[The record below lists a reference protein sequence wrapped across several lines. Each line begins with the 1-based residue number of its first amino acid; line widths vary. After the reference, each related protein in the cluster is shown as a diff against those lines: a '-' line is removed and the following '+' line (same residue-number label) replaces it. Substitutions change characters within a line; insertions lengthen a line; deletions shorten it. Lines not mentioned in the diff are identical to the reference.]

1 MTIEE
6 AVASLVRYSL
16 DHGFFT
22 PYEATYSRNR
32 LLSVLG
38 LGTMVE
44 PKEVPEDVSGAFETL
59 ASYGKEKGLLDNSP
73 FSRQRFLSRVMDC
86 FLPRPDSVIQIF
98 YSLYQEQGATAALDW
113 YFRFSRDAL
122 LIPSPDDE
130 LIVTSI
136 GKEKF
141 TFVQIPGE
149 DIFSPY
155 RENKQVSPSF
165 FSKDIEGLAGKE
177 GTPSFETTRLI
188 PLNLQGRSFF
198 LSPDF
203 QRMYLDHFYV
213 LSGKEEEERIDE
225 SQIALLVDFAKKFP
239 DTHIASMAD
248 IPGFGNP
255 DLGQNLLEGF
265 RHEVPL
271 DKAPVLYSFPFA
283 DSEVEIS
290 VLDWP
295 LSVLRLKAKTGEEII
310 AASQKILS
318 GFRIYANPALSLSP
332 FGDDLSPRH
341 SFFPVLHYQDRVFV
355 LDILFLAEEKAQKA
369 RLPLSLLSAL
379 GIFLLP
385 AKKDGEK
392 ILPEEE
398 KECLLP
404 LADNAVFPKGEEG
417 KQILLGFLDSLSL

>member
-1 MTIEE
+1 MTTEE
-6 AVASLVRYSL
+6 AVASLLRYSL

-38 LGTMVE
+38 IRTMVE
-44 PKEVPEDVSGAFETL
+44 PKEVPEDVFAAFETL
-59 ASYGKEKGLLDNSP
+59 VSYGERKGLLKNSP
-73 FSRQRFLSRVMDC
+73 FSRQRFLSHVMDC

-122 LIPSPDDE
+122 LIPSPDDKT
-130 LIVTSI
+130 VASSI

-141 TFVQIPGE
+141 EFVQIPGE

-155 RENKQVSPSF
+155 QYSKPVSPSF
-165 FSKDIEGLAGKE
+165 FSKYIEGLAGQE
-177 GTPSFETTRLI
+177 GIPSFETTRLI
-188 PLNLQGRSFF
+188 PLNLQGRSFY
-198 LSPDF
+198 LSPDL
-203 QRMYLDHFYV
+203 QRMYKDHFYV

-225 SQIALLVDFAKKFP
+225 NQIALLVDFAKKFP

-248 IPGFGNP
+248 IPGFANP
-255 DLGQNLLEGF
+255 DLGQNHLEGL
-265 RHEVPL
+265 RIEVPL
-271 DKAPVLYSFPFA
+271 DAAPVLYSVLSA
-283 DSEVEIS
+283 DSDVQIS

-295 LSVLRLKAKTGEEII
+295 LTVLRLKAKTGEEII
-310 AASQKILS
+310 AASQKILN
-318 GFRIYANPALSLSP
+318 GFRIYSNPALSLSP
-332 FGDDLSPRH
+332 FGKDLTPRH

-355 LDILFLAEEKAQKA
+355 LDIVFLAEEKAQKA
-369 RLPLSLLSAL
+369 KLPLSLLSAL

-385 AKKDGEK
+385 AKKDGGK
-392 ILPEEE
+392 VLPEEE
-398 KECLLP
+398 KECLLS